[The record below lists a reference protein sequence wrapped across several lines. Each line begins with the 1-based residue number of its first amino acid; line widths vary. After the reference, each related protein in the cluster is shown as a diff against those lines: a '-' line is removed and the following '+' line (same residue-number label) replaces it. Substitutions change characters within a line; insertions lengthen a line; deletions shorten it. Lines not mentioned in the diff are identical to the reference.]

1 MHSVVI
7 MINPY
12 EMSQASHL
20 AYYEGGQTAT
30 SGRLHAPAMVISWS
44 EANYAGGEQ
53 TKNNQVKHRHAAD
66 RCQKADRRRPGLGAV
81 ACLALIKFPANRS
94 QGKLIF
100 ILLSQ
105 NDS

>member
-12 EMSQASHL
+12 EMSQAGHL
-20 AYYEGGQTAT
+20 TGYEGGRTAT

-53 TKNNQVKHRHAAD
+53 TKNNQVKHTQVAGQR
-66 RCQKADRRRPGLGAV
+66 QKAGRAAPGRCRCV
-81 ACLALIKFPANRS
+81 PRS
-94 QGKLIF
+94 HKIPGQPKSGETNIYRS
-100 ILLSQ
+100 LSE
-105 NDS
+105 